1 MRVLVADDEREVASV
16 LASLVG
22 ACGHEVVATVTSG
35 GIDVLHLYER
45 YKPDVV
51 LMDILMPRFNGLT
64 ICRALLSKK
73 PAPRVILVSGKVGSD
88 YAAVSDVG
96 ASAFLSKPISLDSL
110 RRALSQAAIADP
122 VAA

>member
-1 MRVLVADDEREVASV
+1 MRVLVADDERDVASA
-16 LASLVG
+16 LASLVA
-22 ACGHEVVATVTSG
+22 ACGHEVVATVTTG

-45 YKPDVV
+45 YKPAVV

-73 PAPRVILVSGKVGSD
+73 PAPCVILISGKVGAD
-88 YAAVSDVG
+88 YAAIADVG
-96 ASAFLSKPISLDSL
+96 ASAFLSKPVSLDSMQRVL
-110 RRALSQAAIADP
+110 NQVAHVEP